1 MFGRKNKSEIEKG
14 QDNKMYKYILFDLDG
29 TLTNP
34 EIGITSSVMYA
45 LEKFNI
51 KVEDRKEL
59 HPFIGPP
66 LTYSF
71 QTYYGL
77 SEADS
82 ELAVKYYRER
92 FSVKGLYEN
101 EVYDGVEK
109 MLQELKKSG
118 KTLIIA
124 TSKPEEFTLKI
135 LAHFDLLKYFD
146 FVAGATM
153 DGSRG
158 EKADV
163 IRYAL
168 EISGIEEKSEAIM
181 IGDRKYDILGAKE
194 NGIDSIGVL
203 FGFGDYEELTNAGA
217 NYIAKTVADIIEY
230 I

>member
-1 MFGRKNKSEIEKG
+1 
-14 QDNKMYKYILFDLDG
+14 MYKYILFDLDG

-66 LTYSF
+66 LEYSF

-77 SEADS
+77 SEEES
-82 ELAVKYYRER
+82 QLAIKYYRER

-101 EVYDGVEK
+101 EVYEGVDK
-109 MLQELKKSG
+109 LLQRLKESG

-135 LAHFDLLKYFD
+135 LKQFDLYKYFD
-146 FVAGATM
+146 YVAGATM

-168 EISGIEEKSEAIM
+168 EISGIKDTSEAIM

-194 NGIDSIGVL
+194 NGLNSIGVL
-203 FGFGDYEELTNAGA
+203 FGFGDYEELTTAGA
-217 NYIAKTVADIIEY
+217 DYIAKSVEEILEY
-230 I
+230 V

>member
-1 MFGRKNKSEIEKG
+1 
-14 QDNKMYKYILFDLDG
+14 MYKYILFDLDG

-34 EIGITSSVMYA
+34 EIGITNCVKYA

-71 QTYYGL
+71 ETYYGF
-77 SEADS
+77 SKEDS

-101 EVYDGVEK
+101 EVYNGVDNL
-109 MLQELKKSG
+109 LQQLKESG
-118 KTLIIA
+118 KILVLA
-124 TSKPEEFTLKI
+124 TSKPEEYAIKI
-135 LAHFDLLKYFD
+135 LEYFDLYKYFD

-153 DGSRG
+153 NGSRG

-163 IRYAL
+163 IRYAI
-168 EISGIEEKSEAIM
+168 EISGIENKSEAIM
-181 IGDRKYDILGAKE
+181 VGDRNYDILGAKE
-194 NGIDSIGVL
+194 NGLDSIGVL
-203 FGFGDYEELTNAGA
+203 FGFGDYEELSKAGA
-217 NYIAKTVADIIEY
+217 NCIAETVEDIIKY
-230 I
+230 IE

>member
-1 MFGRKNKSEIEKG
+1 
-14 QDNKMYKYILFDLDG
+14 MYKYILFDLDG

-34 EIGITSSVMYA
+34 ELGITNCVMYA
-45 LEKFNI
+45 LKKFNI
-51 KVEDRKEL
+51 KVENRKEL

-71 QTYYGL
+71 QTFYGM

-101 EVYDGVEK
+101 EVFDGVENL
-109 MLQELKKSG
+109 LQHLKESG
-118 KTLIIA
+118 KIIILA
-124 TSKPEEFTLKI
+124 TSKPEEYAIEILK
-135 LAHFDLLKYFD
+135 HFDLYKYFD

-168 EISGIEEKSEAIM
+168 EISGITDKSEAIM
-181 IGDRKYDILGAKE
+181 VGDRNYDILGAKE
-194 NGIDSIGVL
+194 NGLDSVGVL
-203 FGFGDYEELTNAGA
+203 FGFGDYEEIVKAGA
-217 NYIAKTVADIIEY
+217 TYIAETVGGIYESIIN
-230 I
+230 

>member
-1 MFGRKNKSEIEKG
+1 
-14 QDNKMYKYILFDLDG
+14 MYKYILFDLDG

-34 EIGITSSVMYA
+34 EMGITNSVMYA

-51 KVEDRKEL
+51 KVENRKEL

-66 LTYSF
+66 LSYSF

-77 SEADS
+77 SEEES
-82 ELAVKYYRER
+82 ELAIKYYRER

-101 EVYDGVEK
+101 EVYEGVDNL
-109 MLQELKKSG
+109 LQQLKESG

-135 LAHFDLLKYFD
+135 LEHFDLLKYFD

-163 IRYAL
+163 IRYAI
-168 EISGIEEKSEAIM
+168 EISGIKDKSEAIM

-194 NGIDSIGVL
+194 SKLDSIGVL
-203 FGFGDYEELTNAGA
+203 FGFGDREELTKAGA
-217 NYIAKTVADIIEY
+217 DYIAERVEDIVKY
-230 I
+230 LL

>member
-1 MFGRKNKSEIEKG
+1 
-14 QDNKMYKYILFDLDG
+14 MYKYVLFDLDG

-66 LTYSF
+66 LSYSF

-77 SEADS
+77 SEEES
-82 ELAVKYYRER
+82 EQAIKYYRER

-101 EVYDGVEK
+101 EVYPGVEK
-109 MLQELKKSG
+109 LLQQLKEGG
-118 KTLIIA
+118 KRLIIA

-135 LAHFDLLKYFD
+135 LEHFDLLKYFD
-146 FVAGATM
+146 YVAGATM

-163 IRYAL
+163 IRYAI
-168 EISGIEEKSEAIM
+168 EISGIGNKSEAIM

-194 NGIDSIGVL
+194 NGLNSMGVL
-203 FGFGDYEELTNAGA
+203 FGFGDREELTEAGA
-217 NYIAKTVADIIEY
+217 DYIVENVKDIATVLLS
-230 I
+230 

>member
-1 MFGRKNKSEIEKG
+1 M
-14 QDNKMYKYILFDLDG
+14 LFDLDG

-34 EIGITSSVMYA
+34 EIGITNCVMYS
-45 LEKFNI
+45 LEKFGI

-71 QTYYGL
+71 QTVYGL
-77 SEADS
+77 SEEDS

-101 EVYDGVEK
+101 EVFDGVEE
-109 MLQELKKSG
+109 MLQELKERG

-135 LAHFDLLKYFD
+135 LKHFDLLKYFD

-158 EKADV
+158 KKADV
-163 IRYAL
+163 IRHAIEL
-168 EISGIEEKSEAIM
+168 SGIEDKSQAIM
-181 IGDRKYDILGAKE
+181 IGDTHYDILGAKE
-194 NGIDSIGVL
+194 NDLASIGVL
-203 FGFGDYEELTNAGA
+203 FGFGDYEELTKAGA
-217 NYIAKTVADIIEY
+217 DYIVESIEDIIKY
-230 I
+230 V

>member
-1 MFGRKNKSEIEKG
+1 
-14 QDNKMYKYILFDLDG
+14 MYQHILFDLDG

-34 EIGITSSVMYA
+34 ELGITSSVMYA

-66 LTYSF
+66 LSYSF

-82 ELAVKYYRER
+82 ELAIKYYRER

-101 EVYDGVEK
+101 EVYEGVEK
-109 MLQELKKSG
+109 LLQQLKESG

-124 TSKPEEFTLKI
+124 TSKPEEYTLKI
-135 LAHFDLLKYFD
+135 LEHFHLLKYFD
-146 FVAGATM
+146 YVAGATM

-168 EISGIEEKSEAIM
+168 EISGIQDKSKAIM

-194 NGIDSIGVL
+194 NGLDSIGVL

-217 NYIAKTVADIIEY
+217 DYIAENVEDILNFI
-230 I
+230 

>member
-1 MFGRKNKSEIEKG
+1 
-14 QDNKMYKYILFDLDG
+14 MYKYILFDLDG

-34 EIGITSSVMYA
+34 EIGITSCVMYA
-45 LEKFNI
+45 LEKFDI
-51 KVEDRKEL
+51 KVEDRKVL

-66 LTYSF
+66 LDYSF

-77 SEADS
+77 SEEESQQAI
-82 ELAVKYYRER
+82 KYYRER

-101 EVYDGVEK
+101 EVYDGVDK
-109 MLQELKKSG
+109 MLAELKRSG
-118 KTLIIA
+118 KILLIA

-135 LAHFDLLKYFD
+135 LKHFDLLKYFD
-146 FVAGATM
+146 YVAGATM

-168 EISGIEEKSEAIM
+168 EISGIKDTSEAIM

-194 NGIDSIGVL
+194 NGLDSIGVL
-203 FGFGDYEELTNAGA
+203 FGFGDYEELTEAGA
-217 NYIAKTVADIIEY
+217 NHIVKSVEEILEY
-230 I
+230 V

>member
-1 MFGRKNKSEIEKG
+1 
-14 QDNKMYKYILFDLDG
+14 MYQYILFDLDG

-45 LEKFNI
+45 LEKFGV

-66 LTYSF
+66 LSYSF

-82 ELAVKYYRER
+82 ELAIKYYRER

-101 EVYDGVEK
+101 EVYKGVEK
-109 MLQELKKSG
+109 LLQRLKERG
-118 KTLIIA
+118 KKLIIA

-146 FVAGATM
+146 YVAGATM

-163 IRYAL
+163 IRYAI
-168 EISGIEEKSEAIM
+168 EISGIQDRSQAIM

-194 NGIDSIGVL
+194 NGLDSIGVL
-203 FGFGDYEELTNAGA
+203 FGFGDREELSEAGA
-217 NYIAKTVADIIEY
+217 NYIAENVEDILKY

>member
-1 MFGRKNKSEIEKG
+1 
-14 QDNKMYKYILFDLDG
+14 MYKYILFDLDG

-168 EISGIEEKSEAIM
+168 EISGIEEKSQAIM

-194 NGIDSIGVL
+194 NGIDSMGVL